1 MRKTSWAITFVSVAV
16 LLTLSLLSLF
26 LPYWLIVRS
35 TVASHTKT
43 AIYYGLMEHCRL
55 VEVNLPD
62 NQNNSNSYTIYECR
76 KFPTSLLDGCEKENR
91 TFCATWVT
99 AGYAAELSAGFAA
112 LTTLTIL
119 FGVSSRARRRRMW
132 RAVAGLLSL
141 HVLLQIITFGVVTVA
156 FFQTHYPKFE
166 RAQFGLSYVF
176 SVLTWVIGILTVAGV
191 VVTGR
196 SAEKG
201 NRWAA
206 GNRTYR
212 TFD

>member
-16 LLTLSLLSLF
+16 LLTLVRLCASER
-26 LPYWLIVRS
+26 LIVRS
-35 TVASHTKT
+35 TDASHTKT
-43 AIYYGLMEHCRL
+43 RIYYGLMEHCQL
-55 VEVNLPD
+55 AD
-62 NQNNSNSYTIYECR
+62 NQNNSNWYTIYECR
-76 KFPTSLLDGCEKENR
+76 KFPTSLFDGCEKENR

-156 FFQTHYPKFE
+156 FFQTHYPRFE

-176 SVLTWVIGILTVAGV
+176 SMLTWVIGILTVAGV

-206 GNRTYR
+206 GNRAYH